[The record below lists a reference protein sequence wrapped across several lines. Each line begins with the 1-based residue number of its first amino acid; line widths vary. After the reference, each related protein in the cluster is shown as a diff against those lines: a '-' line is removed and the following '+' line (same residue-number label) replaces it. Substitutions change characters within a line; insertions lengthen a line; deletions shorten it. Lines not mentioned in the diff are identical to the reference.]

1 MMICLKLNMSK
12 TRELS
17 KLISRIE
24 NFEELEPEV
33 LKKIFSREGSAH
45 RIGLTGP
52 PGAGKSTLSD
62 ALATR
67 LLNENKKVGI
77 LAVDPTSPFTGGAI
91 LGDRIRMTEAMKRG
105 AFIRSIGT
113 RGGVG
118 GISRRTY
125 LSSLSMEAYGMDC
138 IIIETVGVGQ
148 SDFEIKF
155 IVDTTVV
162 VLTPESGDYIQA
174 MKAGLMEIG
183 DIYVI
188 NKSDREGAKEI
199 KSEIESVLLLLPS
212 ESDWKTPVIL
222 TKGLKGEGI
231 DELKDLIIRH
241 RKYLEES
248 GLKDKI
254 IRERR
259 KRFLLEFLRDE
270 IWDEMENFIERN
282 GIIENFLKEIEKGGN
297 LEHIKRKFLE
307 HFARRGSNP

>member
-1 MMICLKLNMSK
+1 MSK
-12 TRELS
+12 IRELS
-17 KLISRIE
+17 KLISKIE
-24 NFEELEPEV
+24 NFEELEPDV
-33 LKKIFSREGSAH
+33 LKRIFSTEGKAH
-45 RIGLTGP
+45 RTGLTGP

-62 ALATR
+62 ALAIR
-67 LLNENKKVGI
+67 LLNEDRKVGI

-91 LGDRIRMTEAMKRG
+91 LGDRIRMSEAMKKG

-113 RGGVG
+113 RGGLG
-118 GISRRTY
+118 GLSRRTY
-125 LSSLSMEAYGMDC
+125 LSSLSMEAYGMDY

-188 NKSDREGAKEI
+188 NKSDRPGAKEI
-199 KSEIESVLLLLPS
+199 KSEIESALLLIPS
-212 ESDWKTPVIL
+212 ESEWKTPVIL
-222 TKGLKGEGI
+222 TNGLKEEGI
-231 DELKDLIIRH
+231 DELKDLIMEH

-248 GLKDKI
+248 GLKEKI

-270 IWDEMENFIERN
+270 IWDEVESFIESN
-282 GIIENFLKEIEKGGN
+282 GIIENFLKEIETGKT
-297 LEHIKRKFLE
+297 LEHIKREFLE
-307 HFARRGSNP
+307 YFAKRGSNP